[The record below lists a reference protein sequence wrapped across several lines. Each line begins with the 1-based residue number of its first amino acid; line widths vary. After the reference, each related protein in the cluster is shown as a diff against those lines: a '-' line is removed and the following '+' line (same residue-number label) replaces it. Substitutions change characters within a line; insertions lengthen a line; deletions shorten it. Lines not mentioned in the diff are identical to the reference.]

1 MPALPAHAAGMSVR
15 AGECVQVHTSG
26 VQSNTHSVCSRA
38 VNTHTLTLSG
48 NKNTLSTGRSRH
60 THSHTHT
67 QSNTHTHT
75 GTPSKAI
82 TVRLAARMPL
92 PSSVCTVW
100 QRRRLDSRSP
110 STGKY

>member
-67 QSNTHTHT
+67 QSNTHTHRHT
-75 GTPSKAI
+75 FEGNNCASGRTH
-82 TVRLAARMPL
+82 AAAVKCVYGVAAAAAGL
-92 PSSVCTVW
+92 SVSIY
-100 QRRRLDSRSP
+100 R
-110 STGKY
+110 